1 MIHHIKNLSL
11 IMLGIALFFFI
22 GCMSQKTS
30 LYSQNSEKLSGSDR
44 KVYELQEQ
52 CEKHAAALFKK
63 EYGKGYEK
71 YKDGSYMSNYTNHYN
86 FKLNKC
92 FILINITYVPNSI
105 EEDALIMKELRDI
118 NKNKPYGSLGRF
130 KNSPFQSAVQWRM
143 ESAHLK
149 VNGILLLKT
158 TWKNSWLI

>member
-1 MIHHIKNLSL
+1 MIHHTKSLSL

-30 LYSQNSEKLSGSDR
+30 PYSQNGEKLSESD
-44 KVYELQEQ
+44 KKIYESQEQ
-52 CEKHAAALFKK
+52 CEKHAAILFKK

-86 FKLNKC
+86 SKLNKC
-92 FILINITYVPNSI
+92 FILINITYVPNNK

-130 KNSPFQSAVQWRM
+130 RKQSIPISCSVENRICKSEGEWDSLVKLFM
-143 ESAHLK
+143 EE
-149 VNGILLLKT
+149 
-158 TWKNSWLI
+158 